1 MLYFVIIGA
10 MAISFFFGTSGLP
23 QTLLNSLIGLG
34 LSNLAVILIL
44 IGVFIVLGTIMDS
57 FAIMIVTAGLAAA
70 IVQSLGYDPIWWG
83 IMMVILVELGVLTP
97 PFGMNLF
104 VMKALIPDERMGTIF
119 RGVVPFIL
127 ADIIKIALLI
137 AFPALVLWLPT
148 LAFSR

>member
-1 MLYFVIIGA
+1 
-10 MAISFFFGTSGLP
+10 
-23 QTLLNSLIGLG
+23 
-34 LSNLAVILIL
+34 
-44 IGVFIVLGTIMDS
+44 MDS